1 MGPRLTIILGLLL
14 LSGWGSGFKTKMC
27 DHDKTVEATKKIYE
41 CMLESLMDGLKNG
54 KIPITIDGH
63 AGINYAIYLMSAKKS
78 NRMTF
83 SFFPWIPFFPS
94 LMMKYLAFEH
104 MTKGHILT
112 CIPQTNGPRYL
123 CYLIHK

>member
-1 MGPRLTIILGLLL
+1 MGPRLTIILGVLL

-63 AGINYAIYLMSAKKS
+63 AGINHAVYLMTVNKDNYGCISSGWVHSSKCNSSPNSA
-78 NRMTF
+78 MV
-83 SFFPWIPFFPS
+83 
-94 LMMKYLAFEH
+94 
-104 MTKGHILT
+104 
-112 CIPQTNGPRYL
+112 
-123 CYLIHK
+123 